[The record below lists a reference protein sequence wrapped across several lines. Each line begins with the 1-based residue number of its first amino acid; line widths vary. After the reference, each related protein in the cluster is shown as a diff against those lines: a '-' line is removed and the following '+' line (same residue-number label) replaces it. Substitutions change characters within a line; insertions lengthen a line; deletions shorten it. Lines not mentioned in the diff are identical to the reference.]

1 MGLHAQ
7 AAQLQRPYDIQIEQ
21 QLLGALLLDNEKGA
35 KVFGE
40 LLPGH
45 FADALHQRIYDAI
58 ESAVK
63 SGSVASA
70 FTLKNEFES
79 DGPMKEVGGPT
90 YLAQLTVDGG
100 SCLDPPFWARTIR
113 SMAFRRA
120 LIDAAR
126 QIERAALEAPL
137 EFDAERMAEMAEEY
151 IGTVS
156 RVEVGKSHLHT
167 FQSIGSVAA
176 KVLTSLLSDKPEP
189 TVRLGLTGIDDI
201 IGGVRPGELMIVGAR
216 PGMGKTAFAA
226 HIAKAGAAQGV
237 GVAFFSME
245 MSAPAITLRL
255 ATSVAYDSGWNIAY
269 ESARKGNLS
278 ADQAQALLHCE
289 ERLRKLPLYIHEG
302 RNLTPSGIYMA
313 ARRAQ
318 SALRDHAPLGLIIVD
333 HIQKIKPER
342 DMRGNKVAEMTEVSD
357 ALQKMAGQLNV
368 PVIALSQLNRAVEG
382 RTDKRPELS
391 DLRESGSIEQDADI
405 VLLLYRE
412 AYYVNKK
419 RPHPT
424 SPEYPLWHAEM
435 LRCEHVLD
443 VQIAKH
449 RNGREGSV
457 RVYFDG
463 PSSALKDW

>member
-1 MGLHAQ
+1 MKSQAQ
-7 AAQLQRPYDIQIEQ
+7 ASSLPRPHDIQIEQ
-21 QLLGALLLDNEKGA
+21 QLLGALLLNNDVGA
-35 KVFGE
+35 RIFGE

-45 FADALHQRIYDAI
+45 FADSLHQRIYDAI

-63 SGSVASA
+63 AGGIASA
-70 FTLKNEFES
+70 FTLKNEFEA
-79 DGPMKEVGGPT
+79 DEDMKAVGGAT
-90 YLAQLTVDGG
+90 YLAQLTIEGRN
-100 SCLDPPFWARTIR
+100 CLDPPFWARTIK
-113 SMAFRRA
+113 SMSFRRA
-120 LIDAAR
+120 LVEAAR
-126 QIERAALEAPL
+126 QIESAALEAPL
-137 EFDAERMAEMAEEY
+137 EYDAERMAEMAEEY

-156 RVEVGKSHLHT
+156 RVEVGKSTLQT
-167 FQSIGSVAA
+167 FQSVGSVASR
-176 KVLTSLLSDKPEP
+176 VLTSLLADKPEP
-189 TVRLGLTGIDDI
+189 TVKLGLAGVDDI
-201 IGGVRPGELMIVGAR
+201 IGGVRPGELIIVGAR
-216 PGMGKTAFAA
+216 PGMGKTALAA
-226 HIAKAGAAQGV
+226 HIAKAAAKQGA

-245 MSAPAITLRL
+245 MSAEAIALRL
-255 ATSVAYDSGWNIAY
+255 ATSEAYECGWKIAY
-269 ESARKGNLS
+269 ESARKGNLPS
-278 ADQAQALLHCE
+278 DQAQALLQCE
-289 ERLRKLPLYIHEG
+289 GRLRQLPLYLHEG

-318 SALRDHAPLGLIIVD
+318 TTLRNHAPLGLIVVD
-333 HIQKIKPER
+333 HIQKIRPER

-357 ALQKMAGQLNV
+357 ALQKMAGQLGV
-368 PVIALSQLNRAVEG
+368 PVVALSQLNRAVEG

-424 SPEYPLWHAEM
+424 SPEYGLWQAEM